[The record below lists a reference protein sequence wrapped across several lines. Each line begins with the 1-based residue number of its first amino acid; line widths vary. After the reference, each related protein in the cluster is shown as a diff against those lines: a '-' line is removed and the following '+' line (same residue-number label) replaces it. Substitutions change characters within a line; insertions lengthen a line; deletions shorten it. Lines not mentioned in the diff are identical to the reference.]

1 MNILRHAITAVLALC
16 SLGAYALDTDITGDV
31 SPMSTIDCG
40 NGLVAR
46 LPASA
51 PLELLHQVRTL
62 RNELQARQTEL
73 NEKVAENRDNTTRDV
88 IITVVMPGGLA
99 YGAYRTLQSQQTEKE
114 LESIT
119 NDITQLEKDMLMLES
134 VNGINRVTMLHQP

>member
-1 MNILRHAITAVLALC
+1 
-16 SLGAYALDTDITGDV
+16 
-31 SPMSTIDCG
+31 MSTIDCG
-40 NGLVAR
+40 NGHVAR

-99 YGAYRTLQSQQTEKE
+99 YGAYRTIQSQKTEKE

-119 NDITQLEKDMLMLES
+119 SDITQLEKDMLMLES